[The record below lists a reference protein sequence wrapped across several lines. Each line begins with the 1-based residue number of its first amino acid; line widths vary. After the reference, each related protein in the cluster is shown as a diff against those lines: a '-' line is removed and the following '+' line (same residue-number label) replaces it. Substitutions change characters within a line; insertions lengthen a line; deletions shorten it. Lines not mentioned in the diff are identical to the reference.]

1 MELTC
6 IVCPRGCTINYE
18 IENGEAVHIT
28 GNACPRGKAYTE
40 TEIKAPTRMITST
53 IPIQGASM
61 HQLPVITSAPI
72 PKQDIFKVMDEI
84 HHTNAK
90 APVKVG
96 DILIPNVANTGID
109 ILAARSM
116 DKKSTS

>member
-6 IVCPRGCTINYE
+6 IVCPRGCTINYDVV
-18 IENGEAVHIT
+18 NGEAVNIT

-40 TEIKAPTRMITST
+40 AEIKAPTRMVTST
-53 IPIQGASM
+53 VPIHGGQY

-72 PKQDIFKVMDEI
+72 PKQAIFQVMDEI
-84 HHTNAK
+84 HKTVVN
-90 APVKVG
+90 APVEVG
-96 DILIPNVANTGID
+96 QVIIENVAGTGIN

-116 DKKSTS
+116 K

>member
-6 IVCPRGCTINYE
+6 IVCPRGCTIQYDV
-18 IENGEAVHIT
+18 ENGEAINIE

-40 TEIKAPTRMITST
+40 AEIKAPTRMVTST
-53 IPIQGASM
+53 VPIVGSHY

-72 PKQDIFKVMDEI
+72 PKQAIFEVMDEI
-84 HHTNAK
+84 HNTVVK
-90 APVKVG
+90 APIEMGQVII
-96 DILIPNVANTGID
+96 DNVANTGIQ

-116 DKKSTS
+116 K

>member
-6 IVCPRGCTINYE
+6 IVCPRGCTINYDVV
-18 IENGEAVHIT
+18 NGEAVNIT

-40 TEIKAPTRMITST
+40 AEIKAPTRMVTST
-53 IPIQGASM
+53 VPIHGGQY

-72 PKQDIFKVMDEI
+72 PKQTIFQVMDEI
-84 HHTNAK
+84 HKTVVN
-90 APVKVG
+90 APVEVG
-96 DILIPNVANTGID
+96 QVIIENVAGTGIN

-116 DKKSTS
+116 K

>member
-6 IVCPRGCTINYE
+6 IVCPRGCTITYDV
-18 IENGEAVHIT
+18 ENGEAINIT

-40 TEIKAPTRMITST
+40 SEIKAPTRMVTST
-53 IPIQGASM
+53 VPIDGGIY
-61 HQLPVITSAPI
+61 HQLPVITSSPI
-72 PKQDIFKVMDEI
+72 PKQKIFAVMDEI
-84 HHTNAK
+84 HNTHIK

-96 DILIPNVANTGID
+96 EVVIENVAGTGID

-116 DKKSTS
+116 K